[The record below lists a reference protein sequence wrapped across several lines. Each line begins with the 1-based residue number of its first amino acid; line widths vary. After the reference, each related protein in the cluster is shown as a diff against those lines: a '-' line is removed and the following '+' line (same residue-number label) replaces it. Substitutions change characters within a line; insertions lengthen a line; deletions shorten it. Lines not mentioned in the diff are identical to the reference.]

1 MSNKTELNQ
10 YAHSK
15 RIPTPVYASVT
26 EGCGFSSTVTVGGKE
41 YRSTQV
47 RSTKKAAE
55 NDAAGVALGELTCV
69 VERSIDSETVKLE
82 RMCLAQ
88 VPFGTG
94 AVPFGERPE
103 VSAVGGERPEPQGT
117 AQVPLGAVRTT
128 TQIMPPAP
136 DGVKAL
142 PTSYTLRATHL
153 ADTDLSKKLEQLNDR
168 CKAMGLTE
176 PTFTISEHSSKFTAS
191 ITIGNHKDIVR
202 TQDSYT
208 SFQDAK
214 LAVTEL
220 AIDYLTTRRGES
232 KYQAYIPLCSTAP
245 CVSHLV

>member
-1 MSNKTELNQ
+1 MNQ

-69 VERSIDSETVKLE
+69 VERSVDSETVKLE

-117 AQVPLGAVRTT
+117 AQVPLGAMRTT

-153 ADTDLSKKLEQLNDR
+153 ADTDLSKKLEQLNDS

-191 ITIGNHKDIVR
+191 ITIGDHKDIVR
-202 TQDSYT
+202 TQDSYK

-220 AIDYLTTRRGES
+220 AIDYLTTRRGATTRLS
-232 KYQAYIPLCSTAP
+232 LQAPPTTPFLTAP
-245 CVSHLV
+245 PSPP